1 MKRCDKCNITII
13 TNHKYCPLCHQ
24 VLQGENDEPIKEIY
38 PDTISVTRMILPTTK
53 KVIMY
58 LTIISILSL
67 AIINWAGFNGSYW
80 SLIPISGIIYFWFL
94 VRVGIFS
101 KRNIAFRL
109 ATLTVLMIGLLIF
122 IDFDTVPD
130 NNGWSLNYLMPLLLM
145 SANLAISVIIWAK
158 RLNYRD
164 YFFYL
169 LVIIVFSLVPIILA
183 FVNIVT
189 ILWPSI
195 CAFLVA
201 VSILL
206 FIIFFFPKLITEEIQ
221 KRFHA

>member
-1 MKRCDKCNITII
+1 M
-13 TNHKYCPLCHQ
+13 
-24 VLQGENDEPIKEIY
+24 
-38 PDTISVTRMILPTTK
+38 
-53 KVIMY
+53 
-58 LTIISILSL
+58 
-67 AIINWAGFNGSYW
+67 
-80 SLIPISGIIYFWFL
+80 
-94 VRVGIFS
+94 
-101 KRNIAFRL
+101 
-109 ATLTVLMIGLLIF
+109 LTVLMIGLLIF

-201 VSILL
+201 ISILL